1 MLRGIHCEL
10 RLRGSSLEIFG
21 ECWVTSVLM
30 PETQHFGDLILAVQ
44 DFSRPSTWI
53 WGLSLPIPKI
63 HHLYHMI
70 WRSVA
75 KSLFF

>member
-30 PETQHFGDLILAVQ
+30 PETQHFGDLI
-44 DFSRPSTWI
+44 FSGAR
-53 WGLSLPIPKI
+53 
-63 HHLYHMI
+63 
-70 WRSVA
+70 
-75 KSLFF
+75 FFTTINMDLGEHGV